1 MSKTKKRVG
10 SDPLAGLAWI
20 TSTQDETNTVGLKL
34 SDIRMV
40 NPSTL
45 IGNPINRFFANES
58 DEYFQQLRED
68 IEKRGVLVPLI
79 AKEDNVLLSGHNRL
93 KIAQELNLTAVPVQY
108 VLEPLNEQEERGF
121 VFKDNLL
128 RRQLSAQEKEQLVRN
143 LYADELQKDNRG
155 GDRKSKQSKIKSS
168 NELLISLPEKVE
180 QETGIKAGTVK
191 RILAKLRKEGST
203 KPKASD
209 TKKKV
214 GEIPDFFPVIRNMVL
229 KTENPLKAVQ
239 ELETYL
245 SEFRNELSSQ
255 HH

>member
-10 SDPLAGLAWI
+10 SDPLAGLSWI
-20 TSTQDETNTVGLKL
+20 ANTQEESNTTGLKL

-40 NPSTL
+40 NPALL

-93 KIAQELNLTAVPVQY
+93 KIAQELHLAAVPVQY
-108 VLEPLNEQEERGF
+108 VLEPLNEQDERAF

-128 RRQLSAQEKEQLVRN
+128 RRQLNAQEKEKLIRN
-143 LYADELQKDNRG
+143 LYADELQQDNRG
-155 GDRKSKQSKIKSS
+155 GDRKSKLSKIKSS
-168 NELLISLPEKVE
+168 DELLISLPEKVE

-191 RILAKLRKEGST
+191 RILAKLRKETSAKPTPKKT
-203 KPKASD
+203 KEKG
-209 TKKKV
+209 KKT
-214 GEIPDFFPVIRNMVL
+214 PVIFPEIRKVVL
-229 KTENPLKAVQ
+229 KSADPLQTLK

-245 SEFRNELSSQ
+245 AELHQELTSRN
-255 HH
+255 H